1 MDPGSVDTLA
11 ADLKAVAIGE
21 SQSADGAL
29 PSSPSDLANEPNS
42 AAVVG
47 TVQAN
52 GGKTAAFARPM
63 TPTRATGS
71 GRPPQPQ
78 PHLHPAGASQLAG
91 A

>member
-52 GGKTAAFARPM
+52 GTESNGAPAEAASSA
-63 TPTRATGS
+63 
-71 GRPPQPQ
+71 
-78 PHLHPAGASQLAG
+78 AGAGMA
-91 A
+91 